1 MKLNFG
7 VMSTSFAIL
16 IFIVSCTEKQH
27 KTSKS
32 YSEVKSYL
40 ASTKIDNPGV
50 IFFYEDK
57 PRMPMPNVYCFD
69 SNGVQLVTPPQCFG
83 YLKDYII
90 LLGDSIMPAK
100 LRGQKLAHFIDS
112 VHIMNAYDERLDF
125 NTLEKSDYYLFVD
138 FISISEPGF
147 QETLYNAVKYSS
159 ESKRKIKLFLV
170 HALSEKNAKYFRKKE
185 E

>member
-1 MKLNFG
+1 MKLNFW
-7 VMSTSFAIL
+7 MLSAFFAIFL
-16 IFIVSCTEKQH
+16 ISCAEKNQ

-40 ASTKIDNPGV
+40 TSTKIDNPEV

-90 LLGDSIMPAK
+90 LLGDSIMPPK
-100 LRGQKLAHFIDS
+100 TQGQSLVDFIDS
-112 VHIMNAYDERLDF
+112 IHIMNAYDERLAY
-125 NTLEKSDYYLFVD
+125 NNLGKSDYFLFVD
-138 FISISEPGF
+138 FISIAEPGF

-170 HALSEKNAKYFRKKE
+170 HALSEKNAKYFRKKQE
-185 E
+185 